1 MSGGASG
8 GGGRNGAAGGGAAAA
23 VPVSRYPPAVL
34 YRTYGTDEEAGDIV
48 TRIISAIGGTASI
61 TIDEVPPVE
70 GEASTHMLRLK
81 IHLNEKD
88 PAVRPALR
96 SAIEVAI
103 SQGWAMA
110 TEEAEAKWSKCVR
123 MNRGCQVRS
132 LLTHMVDPSILPV
145 TGLREGIYV
154 GPRRSGPVTG
164 PNRMFTH
171 SPKVNRPLAAEPRVG
186 TATPR
191 APGPHE
197 YTGLIA
203 SAAAAGA
210 AALVQAP
217 PGADPST
224 YTEEAYAAASATIA
238 EVLRAGGIAEE
249 NIGAMSRTVMGY
261 ISRKRLAG
269 GARRT
274 RRQRRRQRRSRRHR

>member
-1 MSGGASG
+1 VATSG
-8 GGGRNGAAGGGAAAA
+8 
-23 VPVSRYPPAVL
+23 YPPAVL

-70 GEASTHMLRLK
+70 GEASTHMLRMT
-81 IHLNEKD
+81 IHLNEKV

-110 TEEAEAKWSKCVR
+110 TEEAEAKWRKCVR
-123 MNRGCQVRS
+123 MNRGCKVRS

-171 SPKVNRPLAAEPRVG
+171 AVSANRKLTEDPRVG
-186 TATPR
+186 TAVPR
-191 APGPHE
+191 VPGPHE

-224 YTEEAYAAASATIA
+224 YTEEAYAAASAAIA

-274 RRQRRRQRRSRRHR
+274 RRRRRNNRSRRHR